1 MVKFFL
7 LDIDSPKNLVT
18 EQVTENT
25 ATVSWDPV
33 EADIDRYVVR
43 YTSADGETREILVGK
58 EERSTILTGMRP
70 GVEYQV
76 DVWAQKGTRESR
88 KTSTKAPTGN
98 GHYFLRTRLL
108 SPYVYGRSCAL
119 SFMAIDPNQ

>member
-1 MVKFFL
+1 MIKFFL

-33 EADIDRYVVR
+33 EAGIDRYVVR

-98 GHYFLRTRLL
+98 GHYSLRT
-108 SPYVYGRSCAL
+108 
-119 SFMAIDPNQ
+119 